1 MRRDKTSSKQS
12 EPTTMLGR
20 QVAYDREICLVIW
33 RRFLLGED
41 LRAICA
47 RPPMPIP
54 AVFLGWVQ
62 HHQEAREIDRC
73 ARNFRSDRSLAKK
86 ELGVPWIVSVGDW
99 SQEVRAKLE
108 SGLPVDYIDRKYI
121 PPDWNKVYPSL
132 GYPPVRSTED
142 MRSYNI
148 IINDF
153 TQMLEP
159 RDLMELIW
167 TKEAADAAWK
177 ANRLAREKT
186 GSRAGSGHYQALDI
200 AQSHEIKRR
209 DNALRQIAR
218 WRDGLGGKGRG
229 LPDKFLPEQALAE
242 RYGVAQSHPGAAT
255 DDIVGEAIE
264 AAPPLAR
271 VGAATGAARPV
282 PLPHEGAR
290 AAPPRAPAGDAV
302 EAAQPVA
309 PPDQAATDTAPLAS
323 AAAAAKA
330 APPLAPAGAAASAA
344 RPVPLPHE
352 AATDTAPLASAAAA
366 VKAAPPLAPVGT
378 AAGAARPVPLPH
390 EGARAAP
397 PRAPAGD
404 AVEAAQPV
412 APPDQAATDASPLAS
427 AAAAV
432 QAAPPFAPP
441 APAAGD
447 ARPVPLPHQAA
458 RAAPSLAS
466 AGAAVQAAPPFV
478 PAGETAGAAPPLRA
492 SEQAAEA
499 ALPLAC
505 SDKAAE
511 TSEAA

>member
-1 MRRDKTSSKQS
+1 MRRDKPSSKQS
-12 EPTTMLGR
+12 EPATLHGR
-20 QVAYDREICLVIW
+20 QVAYDRAMCIVIC

-41 LRAICA
+41 FRAICA
-47 RPPMPIP
+47 KPPMPVEG
-54 AVFLGWVQ
+54 VFLGWVQ
-62 HHQEAREIDRC
+62 HHQEAREIHRC
-73 ARNFRSDRSLAKK
+73 ARNFLSDRRLAK
-86 ELGVPWIVSVGDW
+86 ELGAPWVVAVTDW
-99 SQEVRAKLE
+99 AEEVRAKLE
-108 SGLPVDYIDRKYI
+108 RGWPVDYLDRKYI
-121 PPDWNKVYPSL
+121 PPDWNKVYPLVS
-132 GYPPVRSTED
+132 YPPVRSTED
-142 MRSYNI
+142 MQCYND

-159 RDLMELIW
+159 RDVMELIW
-167 TKEAADAAWK
+167 TKEAADAVWK
-177 ANRLAREKT
+177 AHRLARQKSGSSRV
-186 GSRAGSGHYQALDI
+186 GSRYYQDLDI
-200 AQSHEIKRR
+200 AQSREIKRR

-218 WRDGLGGKGRG
+218 WRDGLGGKVRD
-229 LPDKFLPEQALAE
+229 LPDKFLAEPALTK
-242 RYGVAQSHPGAAT
+242 RYGVVQSFAGAAT
-255 DDIVGEAIE
+255 DDTAGEDME
-264 AAPPLAR
+264 SAPPLAR
-271 VGAATGAARPV
+271 PGV
-282 PLPHEGAR
+282 
-290 AAPPRAPAGDAV
+290 
-302 EAAQPVA
+302 
-309 PPDQAATDTAPLAS
+309 
-323 AAAAAKA
+323 
-330 APPLAPAGAAASAA
+330 AASAA

-352 AATDTAPLASAAAA
+352 VARAAPPLASAGVAPGAAQPVPPPAARDAPPLASAAAA
-366 VKAAPPLAPVGT
+366 AKAAAPIAPPGT

-404 AVEAAQPV
+404 AVEAAQLVP
-412 APPDQAATDASPLAS
+412 PPDQAATDAPPLAS

-432 QAAPPFAPP
+432 QAAPPLAPP

-478 PAGETAGAAPPLRA
+478 PAGETPGAAPPLRASEQAAEAALPFAPRGAAMQAAAPFAPPDATAEAAPPLRA

>member
-1 MRRDKTSSKQS
+1 MRRDKSSSKQS

-41 LRAICA
+41 LREICA
-47 RPPMPIP
+47 NPPMPIP

-73 ARNFRSDRSLAKK
+73 ARNFLSDRSLAKK
-86 ELGVPWIVSVGDW
+86 ELGVLWTVSVGDW
-99 SQEVRAKLE
+99 EQEVRAKLE
-108 SGLPVDYIDRKYI
+108 SGLPVDYLDRKYT

-177 ANRLAREKT
+177 ANRLAREKS

-200 AQSHEIKRR
+200 AQSSEIKRR

-218 WRDGLGGKGRG
+218 WRDGLGGKARG
-229 LPDKFLPEQALAE
+229 LPDKFLPEQALAK
-242 RYGVAQSHPGAAT
+242 RYGVAQSFGGAAT

-290 AAPPRAPAGDAV
+290 AAPPRARPGV
-302 EAAQPVA
+302 AAR
-309 PPDQAATDTAPLAS
+309 
-323 AAAAAKA
+323 
-330 APPLAPAGAAASAA
+330 AA
-344 RPVPLPHE
+344 RPVLLSHE
-352 AATDTAPLASAAAA
+352 AARAATPL
-366 VKAAPPLAPVGT
+366 
-378 AAGAARPVPLPH
+378 
-390 EGARAAP
+390 AP
-397 PRAPAGD
+397 PRA
-404 AVEAAQPV
+404 
-412 APPDQAATDASPLAS
+412 
-427 AAAAV
+427 
-432 QAAPPFAPP
+432 
-441 APAAGD
+441 AAGA

-466 AGAAVQAAPPFV
+466 TGAAVQAAPPFV

-499 ALPLAC
+499 ALPFAPRGTAMQAAAPFAAAGATAKASPPLRPPEQAAEAALPLAC
-505 SDKAAE
+505 SDKAVE
-511 TSEAA
+511 TSEAALEREEPR